1 MVKIVPH
8 NEVATARAHALA
20 NAVMYIAPLAM
31 AETKIA
37 QHGVLDQVA

>member
-1 MVKIVPH
+1 MVRIMSHK
-8 NEVATARAHALA
+8 EVAISRAHALS
-20 NAVMYIAPLAM
+20 NAAMYIASLAM

>member
-1 MVKIVPH
+1 MVRIVSH
-8 NEVATARAHALA
+8 NEVATARAHALS
-20 NAVMYIAPLAM
+20 NAVMYLAPLAM